1 MAHHP
6 FPCADCGAPVLALS
20 RPCPACGAARPR
32 PGLAAAAGIA
42 LLGLTAMGCGDK
54 DDDTAGDTA
63 AEDSGDPGDVALY
76 GAEATG
82 ALDGPGDGRSTV

>member
-1 MAHHP
+1 MAGNA
-6 FPCADCGAPVLALS
+6 FPCADCGAPLLSLS
-20 RPCPACGAARPR
+20 RPCPACGAARPKA
-32 PGLAAAAGIA
+32 GLAAAAGIA

-82 ALDGPGDGRSTV
+82 ALDELDDGTRKV